1 MLLMS
6 TSSSTHING
15 DDHGV
20 ACVPQILAERSVFVC
35 GHIFNDHGILATH
48 G

>member
-1 MLLMS
+1 MS